1 MTKRVLN
8 ADLTPSAAL
17 WFHILSP
24 AVADVDN
31 ITSPGSIPSCFALL
45 SAKTCMENEGDGV
58 TLMKMF
64 DEWLIIIV
72 TS

>member
-1 MTKRVLN
+1 
-8 ADLTPSAAL
+8 
-17 WFHILSP
+17 LSP

-58 TLMKMF
+58 TRMKMF
-64 DEWLIIIV
+64 YEWLIIIV

>member
-1 MTKRVLN
+1 
-8 ADLTPSAAL
+8 
-17 WFHILSP
+17 
-24 AVADVDN
+24 
-31 ITSPGSIPSCFALL
+31 LL